1 MLAFVRPLVRAA
13 LPAVA
18 GYAIGSFPTADL
30 VSGRRR
36 VDLRAVGDRNPG
48 WWNARQALGNRAAR
62 PVLVGDI
69 AKGMLAA
76 SVGRRVARHDQ
87 WWPPVLGG
95 GAAMVGHAWPVFAGF
110 RGGRAV
116 ATFGG
121 VAGVLSPRSAA
132 LAVATGLAVFGL
144 RRSVAPAVQAGFVAF
159 PFAQLV
165 VDGPRRTAAT
175 GVLMSFVGLRFATA
189 TAAKRGAGQ

>member
-1 MLAFVRPLVRAA
+1 MPPFVRVA
-13 LPAVA
+13 LPVVA
-18 GYAIGSFPTADL
+18 GYLIGSFPTADL

-76 SVGRRVARHDQ
+76 GVGRGIARDDE
-87 WWPPVLGG
+87 WWPGVVGG
-95 GAAMVGHAWPVFAGF
+95 GGAMVGHAWPVFAGL

-116 ATFGG
+116 ATLGG

-132 LAVATGLAVFGL
+132 LAVGAGAAAFAVCRSAAT
-144 RRSVAPAVQAGFVAF
+144 AVQAGFVAF
-159 PFAQLV
+159 PLAQLV

-175 GVLMSFVGLRFATA
+175 GVLMSFVGLRFAMAGVTRR
-189 TAAKRGAGQ
+189 AAAQ